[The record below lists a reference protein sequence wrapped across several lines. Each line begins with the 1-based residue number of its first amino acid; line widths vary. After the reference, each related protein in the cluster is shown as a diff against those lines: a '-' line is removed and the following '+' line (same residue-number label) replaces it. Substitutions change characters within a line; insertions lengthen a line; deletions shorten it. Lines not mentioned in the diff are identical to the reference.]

1 MYLYKYGI
9 INLFRLK
16 LDDVMAEAGARTDV
30 DSNGRHRHARSEHN
44 SLHHAR

>member
-16 LDDVMAEAGARTDV
+16 LDDVMAGAGTAV
-30 DSNGRHRHARSEHN
+30 DSDGRHRLARSQH
-44 SLHHAR
+44 SILHHAR